1 MWRYNNFECDLDF
14 TDADFMERFENA
26 YFNMVNQQ
34 KKVPK
39 TGTSSEI
46 SRAWC
51 QTFFEFVES
60 VFGSGTKEK
69 MFGNRVSVRLCVEV
83 SEQLYS
89 EYIRQKHEMNE
100 IKNKYIARDRQ
111 RRNKS
116 NYRGK
121 RS

>member
-34 KKVPK
+34 KKTPK

-60 VFGSGTKEK
+60 AFGPGTKEK

-83 SEQLYS
+83 SEQLHS

-100 IKNKYIARDRQ
+100 IKNKYIVRDRK
-111 RRNKS
+111 RKNKS

>member
-34 KKVPK
+34 EKAPK
-39 TGTSSEI
+39 AGTSSEI

-60 VFGSGTKEK
+60 VFGPGTKEK

-100 IKNKYIARDRQ
+100 IKNKYIVRDRK
-111 RRNKS
+111 RKNKS

>member
-69 MFGNRVSVRLCVEV
+69 MFDNRVSVRLCVEV

-100 IKNKYIARDRQ
+100 IKNKYIVRDRQ